1 MLMNELHHR
10 DYFVRRARGEREI
23 AASCENNAGLAHV
36 RFADAYDRHVA
47 ALDGESMVAPQ
58 R

>member
-1 MLMNELHHR
+1 MNELHHR